1 MGKYTIVPWM
11 VWGWMVE
18 LERLFWS
25 CELKLWFFWFQ
36 GGLDLDQNWWN
47 IWPVKDRNDISSVVV
62 SKLQKKVLFWE
73 MIQFDQYFS
82 DGLKPPSSKPPA
94 RSSLTNIRSLSNE
107 GPRRQVQFGKLEKRA
122 VQGRTIYFF
131 LLRGML
137 LGCFGSFLFQSFFPK
152 DVGHCQHFSLGLVF
166 RFFDNF

>member
-1 MGKYTIVPWM
+1 
-11 VWGWMVE
+11 
-18 LERLFWS
+18 
-25 CELKLWFFWFQ
+25 
-36 GGLDLDQNWWN
+36 
-47 IWPVKDRNDISSVVV
+47 
-62 SKLQKKVLFWE
+62 

-131 LLRGML
+131 CCVECCWDVLGVFCFNPFFRKMLGTASTFHWDLSFDFLIIFNCILSRRKLFLAANFRSANLIYIFMILPAHTDPGMQKKQIRYL
-137 LGCFGSFLFQSFFPK
+137 TSRRKL
-152 DVGHCQHFSLGLVF
+152 QHTHQTSCIIQNRQMKGWIF
-166 RFFDNF
+166 FFD